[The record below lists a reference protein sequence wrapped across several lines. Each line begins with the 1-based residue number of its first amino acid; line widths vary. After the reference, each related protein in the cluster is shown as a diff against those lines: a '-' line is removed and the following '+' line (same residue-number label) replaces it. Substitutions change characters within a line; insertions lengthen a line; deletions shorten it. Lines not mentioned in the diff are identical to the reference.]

1 MPSVRIVT
9 GQWAVGREAELIE
22 AVHSAMVSAIRIPD
36 WDRDVVMDIYDGH
49 RRIIPTG
56 KSERYTRIDIELF
69 SGRSLAA
76 RRALYLALV
85 QNLGRLGVPEMDIKT
100 VLIEI
105 PPENWGL
112 RGGLPATEI
121 HLGFEIKV

>member
-1 MPSVRIVT
+1 MPSVRVVT
-9 GQWAVGREAELIE
+9 GEWAAGREAELIE
-22 AVHSAMVSAIRIPD
+22 AVHSAMVTAIKIPD
-36 WDRDVVMDIYDGH
+36 WDRDVVIDVYDRH

-56 KSERYTRIDIELF
+56 KSERYMRVDIELF

-76 RRALYLALV
+76 KRALYRAIV
-85 QNLGRLGVPEMDIKT
+85 TNLGRLGVPEMEIKT

-112 RGGLPATEI
+112 RGGLPASEI
-121 HLGFEIKV
+121 DLGFEVKV